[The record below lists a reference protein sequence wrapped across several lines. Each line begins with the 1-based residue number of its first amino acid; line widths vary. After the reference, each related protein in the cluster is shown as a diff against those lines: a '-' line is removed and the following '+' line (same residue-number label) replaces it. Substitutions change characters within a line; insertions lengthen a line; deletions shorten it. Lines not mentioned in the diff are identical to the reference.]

1 MVITTLA
8 TAAKR
13 FDAALE
19 KLSLAIEE
27 MDDDSARQAEEL
39 ELEAN
44 LSLLGEAEQMLAKLK
59 ELQPLAT
66 DAMATQAPVDTRN
79 DVVLHQLLEKL
90 TNHVV
95 SPPVTPRPSTSV
107 KLPTLTF
114 PTFNGEPLAWT
125 PFWDGFLAAV
135 DGNERLAPVE
145 KFVYLKGK
153 LEGDALAAVAG
164 LPLTNVNYPVA
175 VDILR
180 KRFGDKQRIIDAHYR
195 ALMELPAASTS
206 SSLKSVFET
215 IEKHFRCLEA
225 LQQNTEEP
233 VFVSMLTSKL
243 PSAVLYQMELQRT
256 DQAWTTTSLRASLE
270 HIIQATEAAERNK
283 ATPGSTFA
291 QASPF
296 LQVAALKLASHCY
309 LPHAN
314 QRKHPLAR
322 RRHAYFA
329 KDSIGCRTAPDS
341 LLPPY
346 ERLPSMVGVIHACQ
360 PRTTHINAGGNV
372 HVGTVAANNT
382 IQCYAQSNTWSH

>member
-1 MVITTLA
+1 M
-8 TAAKR
+8 
-13 FDAALE
+13 
-19 KLSLAIEE
+19 
-27 MDDDSARQAEEL
+27 
-39 ELEAN
+39 
-44 LSLLGEAEQMLAKLK
+44 
-59 ELQPLAT
+59 
-66 DAMATQAPVDTRN
+66 
-79 DVVLHQLLEKL
+79 
-90 TNHVV
+90 
-95 SPPVTPRPSTSV
+95 

-125 PFWDGFLAAV
+125 HFWDGFLAAV
-135 DGNERLAPVE
+135 DGNERLSPVE

-164 LPLTNVNYPVA
+164 FPLTNVNYPVA

-195 ALMELPAASTS
+195 ALVELPAASTS
-206 SSLKSVFET
+206 SSLKSVFDT

-225 LQQNTEEP
+225 LHQNTEQP

-256 DQAWTTTSLRASLE
+256 EQSWTTTSLRASLE

-296 LQVAALKLASHCY
+296 PSSCSIEAGESVLLA
-309 LPHAN
+309 PG
-314 QRKHPLAR
+314 KP
-322 RRHAYFA
+322 
-329 KDSIGCRTAPDS
+329 APTPTGPPSPCLFCKGQHWMSDCPDF
-341 LLPPY
+341 LLPPHG
-346 ERLPSMVGVIHACQ
+346 RSPSMVGVIHACQ
-360 PRTTHINAGGNV
+360 PHTAQIIAGGNV

-382 IQCYAQSNTWSH
+382 IECCAQSNTRSQ